1 MKKFLLFLL
10 SIAMLFFSCSN
21 ISHDDGSSDRD
32 SADGGT
38 YLVIRSTSV
47 NRTVVPSEEDAGL
60 GALKNLVLMGTRTA
74 DSKSVPTEET
84 EQTLATEESYAALSD
99 KRIELQ
105 TGYWSFTLS
114 ADLNGIAFS
123 DTVTNKLIE
132 EGKENEISF
141 NLSVAEGFGGGLGIT
156 LKFTDA
162 SNQVTSAKATL
173 TSMDENPTFTPL
185 TQDYESLLLQEDESG
200 DMVYTIDF
208 TRSITEESSRIPDGT
223 YKLVF
228 DFYVEGYGNLEPI
241 PYIVRIADGITTTYT
256 DRIKLNETYTITY
269 KIGNTEIT
277 AETFADP
284 ESGIQLVDGEVW
296 VTKYSRK
303 SGEIKLPKMKRA
315 GYVFG
320 GWFIKQGVAGDF
332 KKFVDTIS
340 ADSSSGVVV
349 NALWYDPEFY
359 VSAEGKSDNEGYNS
373 MTALDSIATALKKI
387 EQVASSDG
395 PLDWTIYV
403 SGQLSGTTEISS
415 SFTTEH
421 AKSLTLA
428 GLSENTM
435 PDGSTPDVTD
445 YTDILDGASVYYED
459 KSSAIRNGSVL
470 VIRTEVPVTIRNLK
484 ITNGIPTAQGENGGG
499 IYNTGNVTLD
509 SGAWISG
516 NYSYEYGGGIYNG
529 GTLTMKEGS
538 YITNNRAYSEGTAVY
553 NAGSFI
559 MEGGEISSN
568 MTLGT
573 DIGATV
579 QHHGD
584 LFSISGSAYI
594 PAGAEGVSQHIKLPA
609 DSPFSAYQI
618 TVGGTLTHE
627 GQIAAIKVGSFT
639 DKTDG
644 KKSGYANCV
653 ILKNSDDSALTSDI
667 ISKFSLVQPE
677 SGTEMYGTEWYIDE
691 GGKLILKTA
700 DASGNVTI
708 SNNAL
713 NISLTYEP
721 ADSGTEEFAAVIN
734 DALASETPTLPLN
747 TAITLAVKDSSGNNV
762 TDATVDAKILYHGN
776 TIPTGYTLEDGVLNV
791 STTMPKVTSDAC
803 QLYVTA
809 TKGTVT
815 SSQTFEVKFGGFYT
829 GSASELGS
837 FDMLAS
843 GASTTIPLYIS
854 ITGTGDLATVAGSL
868 SGKSNKIY
876 LDLSGMTDVTAVGA
890 EVFDSCSGI
899 VSLVLPEGTTTIV
912 SNALQGLSNLEEITL
927 PETVSVIEDGAFPA
941 YNKINKIT
949 LAGENKTFAITDD
962 GAILLDNSGTIV
974 LVAQASGIT
983 TLDFSGSPLSAVTKI
998 PAYAFLGVESLTTV
1012 SDFGN
1017 VTDIGDGGFY
1027 GAGLT
1032 GNLDLSDITSI
1043 GSMAFAGCKNLTG
1056 ITLNSIDTVTI
1067 ARQAFYGAGLTE
1079 LYLPA
1084 TTDFTPTEVDDSD
1097 PEHIRYTYNQAFY
1110 TCKSLKTVKIA
1121 ADFSR
1126 ELNASMFERCSNL
1139 ENFVID
1145 ETNERYSTACDGALL
1160 IQSGSY
1166 LICAAQGGIPAT
1178 IDFSS
1183 SELSGIT
1190 NIERAAFA
1198 GDENLKEEERTSFA
1212 VANFGSVTTIV
1223 EEAFKASGI
1232 TSVADFGLVC
1242 DIGDYAFSYTPLASI
1257 PPITED
1263 MKVGS
1268 FAFYSTKLAEVTI
1281 ASPKITINGSAFG
1294 SSLVKKVTLD
1304 FEIDYN
1310 DTTDYSEYI
1319 PTDANNLT
1327 NLCSQEYFINRYIL
1341 SSWCGLDGINEL
1353 VLNKKVTLRD
1363 YSYDSEDERYTPT
1376 TVEMTVGSE
1385 KKTYHVERPFET
1397 FMESLETL
1405 TFKGAGS
1412 SVGEYQFHGF
1422 SKLKTVNLSGVK
1434 YIYDYAFANSGLGGQ
1449 PVTILDS
1456 VVAIGNCA
1464 FLNDSAVDLTLE
1476 GTGTWWSN
1484 ESRGQWTSDITE
1496 DEPFIDPAFDWAE
1509 IGTVNEASAA
1519 IINKIAVTEA
1529 PSTAVWLFK
1538 VQSE

>member
-21 ISHDDGSSDRD
+21 ISHDDGSGDRD
-32 SADGGT
+32 SADGAT

-60 GALKNLVLMGTRTA
+60 GALSNLVLKGTRIA
-74 DSKSVPTEET
+74 DSESVSTEET
-84 EQTLATEESYAALSD
+84 VQTLATAENYEKLTE
-99 KRIELQ
+99 KKIEIQ

-114 ADLNGIAFS
+114 ADLNGIPFS
-123 DTVTNKLIE
+123 DTVTKLIE
-132 EGKENEISF
+132 AGKENEISF
-141 NLSVAEGFGGGLGIT
+141 NLSVEEGFGGGLAIT
-156 LKFTDA
+156 LNFTDA
-162 SNQVTSAKATL
+162 SANVTSAKATL
-173 TSMDENPTFTPL
+173 TAMDEGSSFEGDIKSYTRVKGDF
-185 TQDYESLLLQEDESG
+185 EFKEDENGEMSA
-200 DMVYTIDF
+200 
-208 TRSITEESSRIPDGT
+208 SIRFVHAITDDSSRIPDGT

-228 DFYVEGYGNLEPI
+228 DFYVDGHDENDTIKLEPI

-256 DRIKLNETYTITY
+256 DKIKLNETYTITY
-269 KIGNTEIT
+269 KL
-277 AETFADP
+277 ADDDDSP
-284 ESGIQLVDGEVW
+284 ATLADGEVQ
-296 VTKYSRK
+296 VTKYSHK

-320 GWFIKQGVAGDF
+320 GWYVKYGVGGDF
-332 KKFVDTIS
+332 KRFIETIPT
-340 ADSSSGVVV
+340 DSSNGVTVY
-349 NALWYDPEFY
+349 AQWYDPNLY
-359 VSAEGKSDNEGYNS
+359 VG
-373 MTALDSIATALKKI
+373 
-387 EQVASSDG
+387 
-395 PLDWTIYV
+395 
-403 SGQLSGTTEISS
+403 
-415 SFTTEH
+415 
-421 AKSLTLA
+421 
-428 GLSENTM
+428 
-435 PDGSTPDVTD
+435 
-445 YTDILDGASVYYED
+445 
-459 KSSAIRNGSVL
+459 
-470 VIRTEVPVTIRNLK
+470 
-484 ITNGIPTAQGENGGG
+484 
-499 IYNTGNVTLD
+499 
-509 SGAWISG
+509 
-516 NYSYEYGGGIYNG
+516 
-529 GTLTMKEGS
+529 
-538 YITNNRAYSEGTAVY
+538 
-553 NAGSFI
+553 
-559 MEGGEISSN
+559 
-568 MTLGT
+568 
-573 DIGATV
+573 
-579 QHHGD
+579 
-584 LFSISGSAYI
+584 
-594 PAGAEGVSQHIKLPA
+594 
-609 DSPFSAYQI
+609 
-618 TVGGTLTHE
+618 
-627 GQIAAIKVGSFT
+627 
-639 DKTDG
+639 
-644 KKSGYANCV
+644 
-653 ILKNSDDSALTSDI
+653 
-667 ISKFSLVQPE
+667 
-677 SGTEMYGTEWYIDE
+677 
-691 GGKLILKTA
+691 
-700 DASGNVTI
+700 
-708 SNNAL
+708 NNAL
-713 NISLTYEP
+713 NITLACEDETN
-721 ADSGTEEFAAVIN
+721 TVIS
-734 DALASETPTLPLN
+734 DALAKEIPLLPLN
-747 TAITLAVKDSSGNNV
+747 QNIVLTATDSDGNAVSDVAFTAS
-762 TDATVDAKILYHGN
+762 ILYHGN

-983 TLDFSGSPLSAVTKI
+983 TLDFSESPLSAVTEI

-1032 GNLDLSDITSI
+1032 GNLDLSKITSI
-1043 GSMAFAGCKNLTG
+1043 GSMAFAGCKNLTC
-1056 ITLNSIDTVTI
+1056 IMLNSNATVTI

-1145 ETNERYSTACDGALL
+1145 GTSEWYSTACDGALL

-1198 GDENLKEEERTSFA
+1198 GDENLEEEERTSFA

-1257 PPITED
+1257 PAITED

-1268 FAFYSTKLAEVTI
+1268 FAFSDTKLAEVTI
-1281 ASPKITINGSAFG
+1281 ASPQITINGSAFER
-1294 SSLVKKVTLD
+1294 SPIEKVTLD

-1310 DTTDYSEYI
+1310 DTTDYSGYI
-1319 PTDANNLT
+1319 PEGYNNLSY
-1327 NLCSQEYFINRYIL
+1327 LCSQEYFINRYIL
-1341 SSWCGLDGINEL
+1341 SSWCGFKGVKEL

-1363 YSYDSEDERYTPT
+1363 YSYDSEDER
-1376 TVEMTVGSE
+1376 TVEMTVGNE
-1385 KKTYHVERPFET
+1385 EKTYHVERPFET
-1397 FMESLETL
+1397 FMESLEKL

-1412 SVGEYQFHGF
+1412 SSVGAYQFHGF
-1422 SKLKTVNLSGVK
+1422 SKLETVTFETPSGWK
-1434 YIYDYAFANSGLGGQ
+1434 W
-1449 PVTILDS
+1449 
-1456 VVAIGNCA
+1456 
-1464 FLNDSAVDLTLE
+1464 
-1476 GTGTWWSN
+1476 TGTSN
-1484 ESRGQWTSDITE
+1484 GTTTDIDVSSPETN
-1496 DEPFIDPAFDWAE
+1496 A
-1509 IGTVNEASAA
+1509 TNL
-1519 IINKIAVTEA
+1519 K
-1529 PSTAVWLFK
+1529 
-1538 VQSE
+1538 SETGAWYNYTLNLIEE